1 MFGSVFICKTVYIFY
16 NFSIPVY
23 KYDEY
28 SDPYENVNEL
38 DGYLEEQAEEIDND
52 EEYDS
57 GYESDDEYENDE
69 KSKSKS
75 KSISKRHSELEPVVT
90 FEFCPTEIHLTL
102 LNSNFS

>member
-1 MFGSVFICKTVYIFY
+1 MQICLYIFY
-16 NFSIPVY
+16 IFSILVY

-38 DGYLEEQAEEIDND
+38 DGYLAEQAEEINND

-57 GYESDDEYENDE
+57 GYESDDEYEDDE

-75 KSISKRHSELEPVVT
+75 KSISKRHSESEPLV
-90 FEFCPTEIHLTL
+90 
-102 LNSNFS
+102 NFGF